1 MKLRMETTDQISS
14 DPRAPQPKEPSNP
27 VEAVK
32 KNLVNNEHDK
42 ETDDEMARPSEDR
55 SPLT

>member
-1 MKLRMETTDQISS
+1 METTDQISS
-14 DPRAPQPKEPSNP
+14 DSRAPQPKEPSNP

-32 KNLVNNEHDK
+32 KSLVNDDRDK
-42 ETDDEMARPSEDR
+42 ATDDEMARPSEDR

>member
-1 MKLRMETTDQISS
+1 METTDQISS

-42 ETDDEMARPSEDR
+42 VMDDEMARPSEDR